1 MKRILFVV
9 VVGCFLFS
17 SCGDFLEEYSKDL
30 VYASSCEDLDEI
42 IIGNGYMKRNANQEY
57 AYYRENELYYPYLHV
72 MDDDVEE
79 FLSGAVKM
87 LTNANPAVRYR
98 NFYTWGERPFSDMTG
113 VELVDSD
120 WKRLY
125 EHIGY
130 VNVII
135 SYVKEFESDPE
146 EIRHRIA
153 GEAQFLRGWYYYMLV
168 NLYAKPYSKETAA
181 KDLGVPLNVT
191 EFIEDKYFSRDPV
204 EKVYEQ
210 IVSDLKNA
218 ADNLAGI
225 VQPTFYRVNEAAA
238 RTLLSR
244 VYLYMGEWQLA
255 IDECDK
261 VLALGCKLR
270 DMNGLD
276 EKWLNTVNSPEI
288 LFTQGSYA
296 IGGLMNNNLSRY
308 GVTGGGRYRVSDE
321 LLALYKKYKNDG
333 VVDLRES
340 VFLEPSSSY
349 CPGYFF
355 IRKTPDYSN
364 NRKGSVKVYDACLI
378 RSAEVYLN
386 KAEAQAML
394 DQPDA
399 ISTVKVLMEKRYKDS
414 VLPAID
420 GLKGKELVDFI
431 REERRREL
439 TCEGHRWFDLRRYAV
454 SPKYPELKEIM
465 HGVYQSAMASLK
477 PGVYDGSYTL
487 KPYGQDNAWVLPIP
501 DYEIIFDRGP
511 WWTTISGSLGRRMKI
526 NIKNC
531 EYAKKYFC
539 CTGNGVLLL
548 REL

>member
-17 SCGDFLEEYSKDL
+17 SCGNFLEEYSKDL

-57 AYYRENELYYPYLHV
+57 AYYTENEQYYPYLHV

-87 LTNANPAVRYR
+87 LANANPAVRYR

-113 VELVDSD
+113 MELVDSD

-146 EIRHRIA
+146 EIRHRIT

-168 NLYAKPYSKETAA
+168 NLYAKPYSKETAG
-181 KDLGVPLNVT
+181 KDLGVPLNIT

-210 IVSDLKNA
+210 IVLDLKNA
-218 ADNLAGI
+218 ADNLAGV

-296 IGGLMNNNLSRY
+296 IGGLMNNN
-308 GVTGGGRYRVSDE
+308 T
-321 LLALYKKYKNDG
+321 
-333 VVDLRES
+333 
-340 VFLEPSSSY
+340 
-349 CPGYFF
+349 
-355 IRKTPDYSN
+355 
-364 NRKGSVKVYDACLI
+364 
-378 RSAEVYLN
+378 
-386 KAEAQAML
+386 
-394 DQPDA
+394 
-399 ISTVKVLMEKRYKDS
+399 
-414 VLPAID
+414 
-420 GLKGKELVDFI
+420 
-431 REERRREL
+431 
-439 TCEGHRWFDLRRYAV
+439 
-454 SPKYPELKEIM
+454 
-465 HGVYQSAMASLK
+465 
-477 PGVYDGSYTL
+477 
-487 KPYGQDNAWVLPIP
+487 
-501 DYEIIFDRGP
+501 
-511 WWTTISGSLGRRMKI
+511 
-526 NIKNC
+526 
-531 EYAKKYFC
+531 
-539 CTGNGVLLL
+539 
-548 REL
+548 